1 MVSVTYGATVDE
13 LHSLY
18 CEYDWWADRDRE
30 TVRRALEGT
39 DEVVVLREGD
49 DGDPLAAAR
58 VLTDYVYYAMVYDVI
73 VAEDRRGDGLG
84 EELMAAVREHPRLQ
98 DVNPSLLA
106 REGLVPFYETCGFDV
121 MDEAIE
127 HPDGEPESL
136 RWMIHRRSDGDGQ
149 DS

>member
-18 CEYDWWADRDRE
+18 CEYDWWADRNRE

-84 EELMAAVREHPRLQ
+84 EELMAAVREHPQLQ
-98 DVNPSLLA
+98 KVAPSLLA
-106 REGLVPFYETCGFDV
+106 REGLVPFYEACGFDV

-127 HPDGEPESL
+127 HPNGDPEQL